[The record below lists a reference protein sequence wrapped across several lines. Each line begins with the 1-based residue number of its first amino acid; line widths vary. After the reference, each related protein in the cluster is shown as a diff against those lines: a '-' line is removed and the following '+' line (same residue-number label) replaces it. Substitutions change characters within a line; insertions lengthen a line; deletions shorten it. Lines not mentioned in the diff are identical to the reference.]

1 MATQADAQPRR
12 QASLDTVSSAK
23 QAGKMK
29 VATNKA
35 AIRLHDR
42 WDGKSYRDHAG
53 FGLLVLDIGNMTN
66 SAPKATLQLCTDSVL
81 MQGQL
86 MCPTSRWHTICGWTA
101 WVL

>member
-1 MATQADAQPRR
+1 MATQADAKTQR
-12 QASLDTVSSAK
+12 QASLDTVRSAN

-53 FGLLVLDIGNMTN
+53 FGLLVLDIDSTPARTLMPT
-66 SAPKATLQLCTDSVL
+66 PKLCIDSVL
-81 MQGQL
+81 MQGQP
-86 MCPTSRWHTICGWTA
+86 MCPTSDWHTIRGWTA

>member
-1 MATQADAQPRR
+1 MATQADAQPQR

-42 WDGKSYRDHAG
+42 WDG

-86 MCPTSRWHTICGWTA
+86 MCPTSHWHTICGWTA